1 MNLADLT
8 KYKIISSPA
17 GYSDFIR
24 MCDNGE
30 CGEYLKFEDVVE
42 LLKQADNSKST
53 PLCII
58 CGKAHCQ
65 HLCPYW
71 PKSGNEV

>member
-1 MNLADLT
+1 MIPLWFSVVMVLIVTIAVFVGMWLERRIT
-8 KYKIISSPA
+8 KEGTPSTST
-17 GYSDFIR
+17 
-24 MCDNGE
+24 
-30 CGEYLKFEDVVE
+30 
-42 LLKQADNSKST
+42 NSQST

>member
-1 MNLADLT
+1 MVIWLFCLTCVMDSKVSKIAADIAEIKNT
-8 KYKIISSPA
+8 ST
-17 GYSDFIR
+17 
-24 MCDNGE
+24 
-30 CGEYLKFEDVVE
+30 
-42 LLKQADNSKST
+42 NSKST